1 MRNYC
6 RQFIPSVRTTP
17 GYSFEGVGLPPI
29 QLCVI
34 AVTAAVYLAARSA
47 GALVHLFHP
56 FQRVSDCGS
65 LHAGMRILTEY
76 RFGIFHF
83 EGELQESQKKSF

>member
-65 LHAGMRILTEY
+65 LSCVCIDGATT
-76 RFGIFHF
+76 F
-83 EGELQESQKKSF
+83 EAFLCAFMGTSA